1 MPFLQTVATG
11 AIVMGS
17 ADLGLTAVVM
27 EIGAAF
33 VLSLAGFSV
42 VVAVFVGV
50 SVVDGVVVGVSTVV
64 TFVEGVSVVEG
75 VVAGVS
81 TVVTFVV
88 GVSVVDGVV
97 VGVSVVLSVVV
108 GATVVVPVS

>member
-33 VLSLAGFSV
+33 VVSLVGFSV

-50 SVVDGVVVGVSTVV
+50 SVVDG
-64 TFVEGVSVVEG
+64 F
-75 VVAGVS
+75 
-81 TVVTFVV
+81 
-88 GVSVVDGVV
+88 V

-108 GATVVVPVS
+108 EATVVVPVS